1 MGAELLHIRVQTENR
16 FEAVVVD
23 KLAES
28 VGPEQRFPPIEILGL
43 REELRIL
50 QPGAPCRHDHQLLP
64 IQRDAVVQ
72 ERVESCESSYC
83 NLIWPVAEILDEE
96 FFLTF
101 WTDCD
106 EICVEACCRF
116 AVVGDHPFGGGDSML
131 QKDLICLQRSLKLR
145 LSSGIEEVRMM
156 GTDDLVSAERQADML
171 GRPEIDDM
179 VVAIQ
184 VAS

>member
-1 MGAELLHIRVQTENR
+1 
-16 FEAVVVD
+16 
-23 KLAES
+23 
-28 VGPEQRFPPIEILGL
+28 
-43 REELRIL
+43 
-50 QPGAPCRHDHQLLP
+50 
-64 IQRDAVVQ
+64 
-72 ERVESCESSYC
+72 
-83 NLIWPVAEILDEE
+83 
-96 FFLTF
+96 
-101 WTDCD
+101 
-106 EICVEACCRF
+106 EACCRF

-184 VAS
+184 VASLWRICSNDIIGIDFRMRVSHIFEELQTIVLSFIGQFSDNPNRLRLAFAIRLQFRK